1 MKHAAIRGTS
11 LILALLMLLTL
22 CACGA
27 KAPEPTPEPTP
38 APTPAPTP
46 EPTPEPT
53 PMPTVQSVDILYA
66 GTKLEDFT
74 MKVGQTV
81 PLAVS
86 VLPADLPIEVSW
98 YAEEEG
104 KDSFEFRVSESD
116 PSRCEV
122 VCVAPLPAESGGV
135 NLYAQVYGGRASC
148 KVHVVGTELAAMN
161 QKTAVIYYPLEDKKL
176 TDFMMRVGEA
186 IILEAV
192 PLNEEYEGPIVWGMD
207 EKAAMALRFV
217 EDKLNPRRV
226 TLECTQAL
234 PAGTGGVSIYAE
246 VDGVKN
252 GCIVYVK

>member
-1 MKHAAIRGTS
+1 MKALFRCLCLTLS
-11 LILALLMLLTL
+11 LLMLLPL

-27 KAPEPTPEPTP
+27 GAPTPTPEPTIE
-38 APTPAPTP
+38 PTPAPTP

-66 GTKLEDFT
+66 GSKLDDFT

-81 PLAVS
+81 PLTVS
-86 VLPADLPIEVSW
+86 VLPNDLPLEVSW
-98 YAEEEG
+98 YTEAEG
-104 KDSFEFRVSESD
+104 AGSFEFKVSEAD

-122 VCVAPLPAESGGV
+122 LCVAPLPEGSGGV
-135 NLYAQVYGGRASC
+135 YLYAQVYGGRASC
-148 KVHVVGTELAAMN
+148 KVHVIGTELAAMN
-161 QKTAVIYYPLEDKKL
+161 QKTARIYYPLEDKTL
-176 TDFMMRVGEA
+176 SDFMMRVGEA

-192 PLNEEYEGPIVWGMD
+192 PLNEEYEGGIVWGMD
-207 EKAAMALRFV
+207 EQAASALRFV
-217 EDKLNPRRV
+217 EDKTNPRRV
-226 TLECTQAL
+226 TLECFHAL

>member
-1 MKHAAIRGTS
+1 MKQLTRS
-11 LILALLMLLTL
+11 LSLLLALLMLLTL

-27 KAPEPTPEPTP
+27 AAPEPTPEPTP

-53 PMPTVQSVDILYA
+53 PMPSVQSVDILYA

-81 PLAVS
+81 PLTVS
-86 VLPADLPIEVSW
+86 VLPAGLPLEVRW
-98 YAEEEG
+98 YAAEEG
-104 KDSFEFRVSESD
+104 AGCFEFQVSETD
-116 PSRCEV
+116 PSRCDV
-122 VCVAPLPAESGGV
+122 LCVAPLPAESGGV
-135 NLYAQVYGGRASC
+135 YLYAQVYGGRASC

-161 QKTAVIYYPLEDKKL
+161 QKTAKIYYPLEDKVL
-176 TDFMMRVGEA
+176 SDFMMRVGES

-192 PLNEEYEGPIVWGMD
+192 SLNEEYEGPIVWGMD
-207 EKAAMALRFV
+207 EKAASALRFV
-217 EDKLNPRRV
+217 EDKSNPRRV
-226 TLECTQAL
+226 TLECFGAL

-246 VDGVKN
+246 LDGVKN